1 MGEVLK
7 GLFATPS
14 VVSQSVGH
22 QHYLFQSQF
31 SGEAMTKRE
40 GLGSSGK
47 ENLSESVRCLIENKQ
62 GWF

>member
-1 MGEVLK
+1 MGEDLK

-14 VVSQSVGH
+14 VVSQSVGDL
-22 QHYLFQSQF
+22 HYLFENQL
-31 SGEAMTKRE
+31 SGEAMTTR

-47 ENLSESVRCLIENKQ
+47 VNLSESVRDLFENKQ